1 MLFRNDGFISNCGLK
16 ENVVL
21 FRHQF
26 LVMLQR
32 IFTILFCGLLF
43 TSCEFF
49 QKKELATGV
58 VIDTIIDYNSIDTFP
73 LFPNCDSIPSQ
84 EKQKICSQIKLSEHI
99 YASLS
104 EYKIVTSKQV
114 NDTILIRLKIDNN
127 GKSTLTNIHSSEFI
141 KQVIPNLDSL
151 INSGIKNLP
160 LLKPAIK
167 RGLPVATE
175 FTLPI
180 VVKK

>member
-1 MLFRNDGFISNCGLK
+1 
-16 ENVVL
+16 
-21 FRHQF
+21 
-26 LVMLQR
+26 MLQR
-32 IFTILFCGLLF
+32 IFTFIFCGLLF

-49 QKKELATGV
+49 QKKELSTDV

-73 LFPNCDSIPSQ
+73 LFPSCDSIPSQ
-84 EKQKICSQIKLSEHI
+84 EKQKVCSQIKLSEHI

-104 EYKIVTSKQV
+104 NHTIITSKQV
-114 NDTILIRLKIDNN
+114 NDTILVRLKIDNK
-127 GKSTLTNIHSSEFI
+127 GKSILTNIQSSDFI
-141 KQVIPNLDSL
+141 KEEIPKLDSL

-167 RGLPVATE
+167 RGMPVATE

-180 VVKK
+180 VVKN